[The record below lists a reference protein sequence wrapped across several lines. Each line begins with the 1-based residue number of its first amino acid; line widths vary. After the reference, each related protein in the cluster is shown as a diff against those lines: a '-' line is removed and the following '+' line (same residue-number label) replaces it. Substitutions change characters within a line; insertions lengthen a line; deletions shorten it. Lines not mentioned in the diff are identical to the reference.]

1 MEYTA
6 KLANWKIQDNYGHYR
21 LVGDIIGDKAGRF
34 VDGDTIYTSTLQSI
48 DFVKMEARTRNS
60 FYKLLEV

>member
-6 KLANWKIQDNYGHYR
+6 KLANWKIQDNYGNYR
-21 LVGDIIGDKAGRF
+21 LVGNIIGDKAGRF
-34 VDGDTIYTSTLQSI
+34 VDGDTIYTSALQSI